1 MLTKEVTLPTGSW
14 YNLFDG
20 KKVSGAGKTVVETPY
35 NYSPV
40 FIRSGTAAPVS
51 VDRNMDIMKSDKD
64 SEKVKALLVTP
75 ADKKRTEVYHADK
88 QSTTVYT
95 NEPINENTFR
105 ISYDKGNEAENL
117 LAYGISAY
125 GVSVDGKALKKLE
138 SIPTDGKTAGYYLE
152 SESVTKIYI
161 GNSDWKNV
169 DITLG
174 DYGEVNLLESFTD
187 HEANVLLTSDNST
200 FYNINDSV
208 TAVLKKS
215 ATVNSVTLKWLS
227 SYADGYTISVSEDG
241 NVWKDVKTVEGA
253 TGGIETV
260 AFEPVRAKYVKV
272 TVNSVSGGAQA
283 TIYQMLV
290 NKCLYTE
297 LSETVDNYK
306 PVTDD
311 DGNTSY
317 VDSDDDGTTDIDEDD
332 EIRVLKRR
340 KLIKKGKNTI
350 LGLSPVVF
358 FIILGAVILVAAGTA
373 VFIIILIKKKRK
385 KTNRTA

>member
-1 MLTKEVTLPTGSW
+1 M
-14 YNLFDG
+14 
-20 KKVSGAGKTVVETPY
+20 
-35 NYSPV
+35 
-40 FIRSGTAAPVS
+40 
-51 VDRNMDIMKSDKD
+51 
-64 SEKVKALLVTP
+64 
-75 ADKKRTEVYHADK
+75 YHADK

-95 NEPINENTFR
+95 NEPINKNTFR

-117 LAYGISAY
+117 LAYGVSAY
-125 GVSVDGKALKKLE
+125 GVSVDGRALKKLE

-152 SESVTKIYI
+152 SEFVTKIYI

-200 FYNINDSV
+200 FYNINNSV

-241 NVWKDVKTVEGA
+241 KTWKDVKTAEGA
-253 TGGIETV
+253 AGGIETV
-260 AFEPVRAKYVKV
+260 TFEPVRAKYVRL

-317 VDSDDDGTTDIDEDD
+317 VDSDDDGTTDTDEDD

>member
-1 MLTKEVTLPTGSW
+1 M
-14 YNLFDG
+14 
-20 KKVSGAGKTVVETPY
+20 
-35 NYSPV
+35 
-40 FIRSGTAAPVS
+40 
-51 VDRNMDIMKSDKD
+51 
-64 SEKVKALLVTP
+64 
-75 ADKKRTEVYHADK
+75 
-88 QSTTVYT
+88 
-95 NEPINENTFR
+95 
-105 ISYDKGNEAENL
+105 
-117 LAYGISAY
+117 
-125 GVSVDGKALKKLE
+125 
-138 SIPTDGKTAGYYLE
+138 
-152 SESVTKIYI
+152 
-161 GNSDWKNV
+161 
-169 DITLG
+169 
-174 DYGEVNLLESFTD
+174 
-187 HEANVLLTSDNST
+187 LTSDNST
-200 FYNINDSV
+200 FYNINNSV

-253 TGGIETV
+253 AGGIETV
-260 AFEPVRAKYVKV
+260 TFEPVRAKYVRL

-317 VDSDDDGTTDIDEDD
+317 VDSDDDGTTDTDEDD